1 MRSMQTT
8 PVDTGGFT
16 GWAALDDTMKK
27 RDEQTAKD
35 HMSDIDTLLVFV
47 RISYVVPNATHLI
60 DRRPVCILRC

>member
-1 MRSMQTT
+1 MQAT
-8 PVDTGGFT
+8 PVDTGGLT

-47 RISYVVPNATHLI
+47 RILFAISNSIHLI
-60 DRRPVCILRC
+60 NHRPVCTPRC